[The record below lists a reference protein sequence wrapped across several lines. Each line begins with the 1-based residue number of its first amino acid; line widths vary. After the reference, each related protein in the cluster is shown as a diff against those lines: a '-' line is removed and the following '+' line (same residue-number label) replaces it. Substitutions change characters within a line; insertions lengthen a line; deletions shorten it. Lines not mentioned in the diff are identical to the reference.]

1 MWLIFCLLLGE
12 RALFPVPEPIN
23 QCVENIILR
32 QVFSGENKGYRF
44 TKEKCP
50 FNILFQKMS
59 LEIEELAQK
68 LLKFSWSQSWSS
80 STVEVLSTDDKV
92 WIEGTE
98 TSLLIIFYVLNIRT
112 FWDILEIG
120 FLIGKLIFIS
130 YKKMQCQ
137 AQIDVEWFNFIFL
150 WNVKEFS
157 LILRK

>member
-1 MWLIFCLLLGE
+1 
-12 RALFPVPEPIN
+12 
-23 QCVENIILR
+23 
-32 QVFSGENKGYRF
+32 
-44 TKEKCP
+44 
-50 FNILFQKMS
+50 MS